1 MTAEFKTEVLEKF
14 LQTLREAWTAYQNNK
29 DETLS
34 SIIADSCIQRYE
46 YTLKTSWKLMKKY
59 LKLVYG
65 KSDEELTVNN
75 IFRLMSGYNMI
86 GDWEN
91 WKEYYLKRNE
101 TAHEYNIEKSRSVLT
116 AIPRFI
122 NDVEILAASFNKAA
136 GRQ

>member
-1 MTAEFKTEVLEKF
+1 MTAEFKTEVLEKS

-116 AIPRFI
+116 VIPRFI

-136 GRQ
+136 GCQ

>member
-1 MTAEFKTEVLEKF
+1 
-14 LQTLREAWTAYQNNK
+14 
-29 DETLS
+29 
-34 SIIADSCIQRYE
+34 
-46 YTLKTSWKLMKKY
+46 MKKY

-101 TAHEYNIEKSRSVLT
+101 TAHEYNIEKSRSVL
-116 AIPRFI
+116 P
-122 NDVEILAASFNKAA
+122 VMVPVPKADLKK
-136 GRQ
+136 RPTWIF

>member
-1 MTAEFKTEVLEKF
+1 MTTDFKTDALKKS
-14 LQTLREAWTAYQNNK
+14 LQILREAWTAYQNNK
-29 DETLS
+29 NEELT
-34 SIIADSCIQRYE
+34 SIIADSCVQRYK
-46 YTLKTSWKLMKKY
+46 YTLETAWKLMKKY

-65 KSDEELTVNN
+65 KSDKELTVNN

-91 WKEYYLKRNE
+91 WKEYYIKRNE

-116 AIPRFI
+116 IIPRFI
-122 NDVEILAASFNKAA
+122 ADAEVLVESFKKAT

>member
-29 DETLS
+29 DENLS
-34 SIIADSCIQRYE
+34 YIIADSCIQRYE

-116 AIPRFI
+116 VIPRFI
-122 NDVEILAASFNKAA
+122 DCYSPFYK
-136 GRQ
+136 